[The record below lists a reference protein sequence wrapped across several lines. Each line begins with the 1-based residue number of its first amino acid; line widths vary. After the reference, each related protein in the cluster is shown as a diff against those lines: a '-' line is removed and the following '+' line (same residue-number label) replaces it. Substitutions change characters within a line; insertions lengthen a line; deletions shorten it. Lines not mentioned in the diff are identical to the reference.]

1 MLAMLSGLL
10 QLPIV
15 RLKTTRAGEAY
26 STMMM
31 LRRSKVCVG
40 ATLDMGRRVATG
52 TSTPS
57 PPVKS
62 SPMLSTATMKCCSA
76 AAEPDVPPPVY
87 GFSPHERQRS
97 AAATPAPI
105 CPKRFMVRWYCVS
118 EWRRAPAGMFRRHP
132 DGGAG
137 RRSGD

>member
-52 TSTPS
+52 TSTPR
-57 PPVKS
+57 P
-62 SPMLSTATMKCCSA
+62 
-76 AAEPDVPPPVY
+76 
-87 GFSPHERQRS
+87 R
-97 AAATPAPI
+97 
-105 CPKRFMVRWYCVS
+105 
-118 EWRRAPAGMFRRHP
+118 
-132 DGGAG
+132 
-137 RRSGD
+137 